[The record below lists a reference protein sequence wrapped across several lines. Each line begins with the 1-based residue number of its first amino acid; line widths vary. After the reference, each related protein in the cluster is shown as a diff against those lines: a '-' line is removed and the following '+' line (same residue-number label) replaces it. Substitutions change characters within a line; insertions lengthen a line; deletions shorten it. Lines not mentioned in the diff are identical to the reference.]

1 MMAKPM
7 MMKWP
12 GGKRERGIQVLVGRH
27 HLKDRTIDETL
38 QWLFKQQDGEW
49 GVGTLNDSGSGQ
61 GLVARSCERGNW
73 PS

>member
-27 HLKDRTIDETL
+27 HLKDTATDETR
-38 QWLFKQQDGEW
+38 WGE
-49 GVGTLNDSGSGQ
+49 GSWNT
-61 GLVARSCERGNW
+61 A
-73 PS
+73 